1 MNLHFL
7 KAKKIVCLL
16 TCVAVILSFTACAGD
31 SKGFA
36 PKEKST
42 WAQLYQH
49 FDKEGFKNLPQEVQD
64 VLKADLLSDDTAKTT
79 SPLTSD
85 TSVAPVYPEGKE
97 DEVKQFIENAIY
109 SSDSGFV
116 YLENESP
123 DNVKDSKMM
132 QFFIIAG
139 PSAEENSIAYLADF
153 VIFSDSPSANV
164 LIALQ
169 DKQSGEYVAFH
180 SSSEAVHTNDSNAKM
195 TLEMTEC
202 SLEKA
207 FPDLQKGKEYKV
219 QAIAV
224 ACVPEGY
231 ASIDTMYALC
241 DITL

>member
-7 KAKKIVCLL
+7 KAKKIICLL
-16 TCVAVILSFTACAGD
+16 TCVAAMLSFTACAGD

-49 FDKEGFKNLPQEVQD
+49 FDKEGFKNLPPEVQD

-79 SPLTSD
+79 SPLASD
-85 TSVAPVYPEGKE
+85 ASVAPVYPEGKE
-97 DEVKQFIENAIY
+97 EEFKQFIENAIY

-139 PSAEENSIAYLADF
+139 PSAEENAVEYIADL
-153 VIFSDSPSANV
+153 VIFSDSPSASLLFV
-164 LIALQ
+164 LKCNQ
-169 DKQSGEYVAFH
+169 
-180 SSSEAVHTNDSNAKM
+180 
-195 TLEMTEC
+195 
-202 SLEKA
+202 KA
-207 FPDLQKGKEYKV
+207 GGRTV
-219 QAIAV
+219 
-224 ACVPEGY
+224 
-231 ASIDTMYALC
+231 
-241 DITL
+241 